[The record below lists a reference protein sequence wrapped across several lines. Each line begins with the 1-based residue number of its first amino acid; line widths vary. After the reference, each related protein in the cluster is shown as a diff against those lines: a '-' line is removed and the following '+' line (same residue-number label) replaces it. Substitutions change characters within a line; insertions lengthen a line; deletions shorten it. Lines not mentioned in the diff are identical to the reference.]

1 MKTGFY
7 PHLIATMFISVAIVS
22 CGSSKNNDY
31 EQGEDC
37 FFDNPID
44 SIVQH
49 TEVYN
54 CFEYVY
60 SYLVSHPDFVA
71 NSDSVGY
78 HYYACN
84 DYETAFLWKDC
95 GDIRVYSIP
104 WETVHSA
111 LGYNIVQIKGKD
123 GKYKLDTVF
132 LNDETGRMDNLF
144 KVTCRT
150 GKTYYILRTST
161 FTFHQGAIKWEK
173 ISAFSVD
180 NGKLVKEKLFHT
192 KTRQYDA
199 IELEC
204 GGQRYIPID
213 YDNIDLI
220 CLDNFEG
227 ESDGVPVIVI
237 AEINE
242 NDWPTGYGLKYQWNG
257 EWFEYVG
264 KCRYDADEMI
274 RDY

>member
-1 MKTGFY
+1 MKISFY
-7 PHLIATMFISVAIVS
+7 THLIATLFVSVAIAS

-31 EQGEDC
+31 EQGEEC

-44 SIVQH
+44 SVVRH
-49 TEVYN
+49 TEVYDR
-54 CFEYVY
+54 FEDVY
-60 SYLVSHPDFVA
+60 NYIVSHPDFVA

-84 DYETAFLWKDC
+84 DYETTLLWKDC

-104 WETVHSA
+104 WETAHSA
-111 LGYNIVQIKGKD
+111 LGYNIVQIKSKNGE
-123 GKYKLDTVF
+123 YKLDTAF

-144 KVTCRT
+144 KVRSRT

-161 FTFHQGAIKWEK
+161 ITIHQGAIKWEN
-173 ISAFSVD
+173 INAFSVD

-192 KTRQYDA
+192 KTRQYDV

-204 GGQRYIPID
+204 GGQRYLPID

-227 ESDGVPVIVI
+227 GSDDVPVVVI

-242 NDWPTGYGLKYQWNG
+242 NDWPTGYGLKYKWNG